1 MAELYRSCAS
11 LRLFGDD
18 LEPDEITRLLCCLP
32 TSSQKRGEIIRH
44 RTDGGEHVAPRG
56 KWLLEENGCCPGD
69 LDGQIHR
76 LLGRVSADLSV
87 WHDLVSRFR
96 TDLFC
101 GIFLQQWNEGFSLSP
116 KVLSALGN
124 RGIKLDFDIYIESKK
139 ANKTSLLTPDKP

>member
-18 LEPDEITRLLCCLP
+18 LEPEEITRLLCCLP

-44 RTDGGEHVAPRG
+44 RTDGGQHVAPTG
-56 KWLLEENGCCPGD
+56 KWLLSENECFPGD
-69 LDGQIHR
+69 LDGQIQR
-76 LLGRVSADLSV
+76 LLGRVTDDLSV

-101 GIFLQQWNEGFSLSP
+101 GIFVQQWNEGFSLSP
-116 KVLSALGN
+116 TVLAALGN
-124 RGIKLDFDIYIESKK
+124 RGIKLDFDTYIKSNEAEQDVHGNSH
-139 ANKTSLLTPDKP
+139 